1 MCSRLKELGTRTRS
15 GTSGMGGT
23 LPRADRSLLRPRLK
37 KGGRGSGPDQ
47 AQEQARSGGRVRR
60 TTGDGTLRLIEK
72 ASSCGQE
79 NGASGSENRGGRADS
94 RPRRRRRDG
103 GNEKSSP

>member
-1 MCSRLKELGTRTRS
+1 
-15 GTSGMGGT
+15 MG
-23 LPRADRSLLRPRLK
+23 AAS
-37 KGGRGSGPDQ
+37 SSPDQ

-79 NGASGSENRGGRADS
+79 KGHRGVRIGEAG
-94 RPRRRRRDG
+94 PTVAPG
-103 GNEKSSP
+103 GEAGTGEPKKLSL